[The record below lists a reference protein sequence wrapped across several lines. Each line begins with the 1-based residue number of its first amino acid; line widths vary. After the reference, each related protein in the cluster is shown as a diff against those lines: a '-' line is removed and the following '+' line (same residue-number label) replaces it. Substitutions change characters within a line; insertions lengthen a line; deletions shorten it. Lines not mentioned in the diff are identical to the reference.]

1 MSGWTLV
8 LMALGLMI
16 LPLEWVAAVVM
27 AGAFHELC
35 HILAVLLLGGRLRS
49 FSFHLGGARL
59 EAWDLPWGRAL
70 TATLAGPL
78 GGLLLLLLLHE
89 MPRTAICA
97 LVQSGFNLLPIY
109 PLDGGRALKLILQEI
124 APARAGAI
132 LRRVEAAFLL
142 LILCLGVAGFL
153 FFSWGI
159 AGLMVIGAVIKE
171 KLLAKNGNSL
181 YNRPDD
187 YHV

>member
-8 LMALGLMI
+8 LMALGLLI
-16 LPLEWVAAVVM
+16 LPLEWVAAAVM

-59 EAWDLPWGRAL
+59 ETWDLPWDRAL
-70 TATLAGPL
+70 LATLAGPL

-97 LVQSGFNLLPIY
+97 LVQSGFNLLPVY
-109 PLDGGRALKLILQEI
+109 PLDGGRALRLILREI
-124 APARAGAI
+124 APERAGAI
-132 LRRVEAAFLL
+132 CSGVEGACLL
-142 LILCLGVAGFL
+142 LILCLGVAGVL

-171 KLLAKNGNSL
+171 KLLAKKQKSL
-181 YNRPDD
+181 YNRSVDD
-187 YHV
+187 L